1 MAIVILLLYI
11 LQCGG
16 CQNISH
22 PPNVIVAKDGSR
34 NYNTIMAAVLAS
46 PNNRIYEE
54 YVQIDSWK
62 TNIVFIGEGMDKTII
77 SGNKSYGGGIGT
89 YDTATVGVDGKGFM
103 AQDIAFRNTA
113 GAANFQAVASRASAE
128 FTTFYR
134 CQFDGKQFYRECII
148 LGTIDFICRD
158 ATAIFQSC
166 QYIAITAQQTSDN
179 GATGL
184 ILQNCTLR
192 LATPD
197 AGDNVA
203 MYLGRPWGNFSRT
216 VIMQSYID
224 MLINPR
230 GWIEFEGKSIVQP
243 YYLEY
248 QNKGVGADTKRR
260 VKWASATNDPRIVS
274 NFTVRNFI
282 NGDKWIPSTIPHYLD
297 LL

>member
-1 MAIVILLLYI
+1 
-11 LQCGG
+11 
-16 CQNISH
+16 
-22 PPNVIVAKDGSR
+22 
-34 NYNTIMAAVLAS
+34 
-46 PNNRIYEE
+46 
-54 YVQIDSWK
+54 
-62 TNIVFIGEGMDKTII
+62 MDR
-77 SGNKSYGGGIGT
+77 GGIGT

-103 AQDIAFRNTA
+103 AQDIAFRNILLTFKRHHIYTVLWQTVLQRMY
-113 GAANFQAVASRASAE
+113 NF
-128 FTTFYR
+128 
-134 CQFDGKQFYRECII
+134 GNP
-148 LGTIDFICRD
+148 IDFICGD

-166 QYIAITAQQTSDN
+166 LIEVRKPLKGQYIAITAQQRSDN

-184 ILQNCTLR
+184 VLQNCTLR

-248 QNKGVGADTKRR
+248 QNKGVVADTKRR
-260 VKWASATNDPRIVS
+260 VKWASTTNDPRIVS

-282 NGDKWIPSTIPHYLD
+282 NGDKWIPSSIPHYLD